1 MDQADHCLLGVVS
14 SDLGNRALWAGVT
27 HPPPAPDAAEQQR
40 EYEQN
45 QDEANQV
52 QIADNR
58 CKLWGR

>member
-45 QDEANQV
+45 QDEAN
-52 QIADNR
+52 
-58 CKLWGR
+58 